1 MDDFEKLGVFYLGR
15 SYDLAQGKAKED
27 LLLYDSKDL
36 VTHAVCVGMTGS
48 GKTGLCISLIEE
60 AAIDGVP
67 AILIDPKGD
76 LGNLL
81 LTFPLLRGEDFL
93 PWINLDDARQKGL
106 SAQDYA
112 NQQAEMWRKG
122 LASWGQDGARIQRL
136 RDSADF
142 AIYTPGSSA
151 GIPISILKT
160 FSAPGQSVLDD
171 NETMRNRVSST
182 VTSLL
187 GLLGIDADPLQSR
200 EHILLSTILDHAWR
214 EGQNLDLADLIQ
226 QVQSPP
232 VTKIGVLDLESFYSS
247 KDRFGLVLALNNLL
261 ASPGFNAYM
270 EGEAL
275 DIGHILYTP
284 QGKPKISIFSIA
296 HLSDAERMFF
306 VSLLLNEVLAWMRA
320 QSGTTSLRALLYMDE
335 IFGYLPPISNPP
347 SKLPMLTLLKQA
359 RAFGVGL
366 VLATQ
371 NPVDLDY
378 KALSNTGTWFIGRL
392 QTERDKARLL
402 DGLEGASAATGL
414 EFNRQ
419 DMEKIISGLG
429 NRVFLMN
436 NIHEDAPEVFQSRW
450 ALSYLRGP
458 ITRDQI
464 KQLMD
469 PIKAAAAGAGGP
481 QPIQAGSPQPIGV
494 AVSVPVS
501 APTPAF
507 TAAVAAPV
515 AAASKPAQN
524 QPPALPPD
532 IPRYY
537 IPVRGLAP
545 AGTTLVYLPNILGGA
560 RVAFSDTKYKVDTS
574 QNAVYMAPVTD
585 EVIPVDWEKGQ
596 PVNIALTDLE
606 KTPRADGQFGDL
618 QPVASQVKSYTGW
631 NREFATLLY
640 GTQRLELLKSPGLAI
655 VSNPGETERDF
666 RIRMQQA
673 AREQRDQVVEALRQ
687 KYAPKTATLQD
698 RIRRAQ
704 SVVNREADQAKQA
717 QFQTAISI
725 GATLLGAF
733 TGRKALGT
741 STLGRATTAA
751 RGASRS
757 MSAQEDI
764 SRAKENV
771 GALQKQLEDLQAQFN
786 EESAAMGSKIDPMTE
801 NMEKIVIKPKKTDIT
816 VQLVAL
822 VWAPYWRN
830 ASGTTTSAY

>member
-27 LLLYDSKDL
+27 LILYDSKDL

-93 PWINLDDARQKGL
+93 PWINQDDARQKGL
-106 SAQDYA
+106 SPQDYA
-112 NQQAEMWRKG
+112 NQQADLWRKG

-136 RDSADF
+136 RDAADF

-160 FSAPGQSVLDD
+160 FSAPGQSILDD
-171 NETMRNRVSST
+171 NETMRDRVSST

-214 EGQNLDLADLIQ
+214 GGQDLDLAALIQ

-261 ASPGFNAYM
+261 ASPGFSAYM

-275 DIGHILYTP
+275 DIGNILYSP
-284 QGKPKISIFSIA
+284 QGKPKVSIFSIA
-296 HLSDAERMFF
+296 HLNDAERMFF
-306 VSLLLNEVLAWMRA
+306 VSLLLNEVLAWMRS

-347 SKLPMLTLLKQA
+347 SKLPLLTLLKQA
-359 RAFGVGL
+359 RAYGIGL

-402 DGLEGASAATGL
+402 DGLEGASAATGI
-414 EFNRQ
+414 EFDRQ

-436 NIHEDAPEVFQSRW
+436 NTHEDAPEVFQSRW

-464 KQLMD
+464 KLLMD
-469 PIKAAAAGAGGP
+469 PIKAASGVAGGP
-481 QPIQAGSPQPIGV
+481 QPIRPATPQPIGA
-494 AVSVPVS
+494 AVSAPVS
-501 APTPAF
+501 APSPAF
-507 TAAVAAPV
+507 TAAPV
-515 AAASKPAQN
+515 ASAAVVSKLAQN

-537 IPVRGLAP
+537 FPVRGLTP
-545 AGTTLVYLPNILGGA
+545 AGNTLVYLPNILGGA
-560 RVAFSDTKYKVDTS
+560 RVAYSDTKYKVDTS
-574 QNAVYMAPVTD
+574 QNVVYMTPVTD

-606 KTPRADGQFGDL
+606 KAPKADSQFGDL

-631 NREFATLLY
+631 NREFSTLLY
-640 GTQRLELLKSPGLAI
+640 STQRLELLQSPTLVK

-666 RIRMQQA
+666 RVRMQQA

-687 KYAPKTATLQD
+687 KYAPKIATVQD

-704 SVVNREADQAKQA
+704 STVDREADQAKQQ

-733 TGRKALGT
+733 AGRKALGT
-741 STLGRATTAA
+741 STLGKATTAV

-771 GALQKQLEDLQAQFN
+771 GALQKQLADLQAQFN
-786 EESAAMGSKIDPMTE
+786 EEFAALGSKIDPMTE

-822 VWAPYWRN
+822 VWAPYWRDT
-830 ASGTTTSAY
+830 SGTNTPAY